1 MAREPRSESA
11 AGDGPAEAY
20 ERASPRARALVGAIV
35 VVVLVALGITVA
47 VGIVRSGSSAP
58 EIVPLDDPTAAIAAG
73 TLYVHVSGA
82 VVRPGLYRL
91 EGAARLVD
99 AVAAAGGFTDEADD
113 AGVNLARPVSDGEQI
128 VVPVRGVV
136 PPGSV
141 GGAGETGASSPGT
154 GGRVNLN
161 TATAADLDTL
171 PRVGPAIAQRII
183 EWRTANGRFTAVD
196 DLLSVPGI
204 GEKMLEALRPLV
216 GV

>member
-1 MAREPRSESA
+1 M
-11 AGDGPAEAY
+11 
-20 ERASPRARALVGAIV
+20 
-35 VVVLVALGITVA
+35 LVALGITVA

-58 EIVPLDDPTAAIAAG
+58 EIVPLDDPTGGIAAG
-73 TLYVHVSGA
+73 ALYVHVSGA